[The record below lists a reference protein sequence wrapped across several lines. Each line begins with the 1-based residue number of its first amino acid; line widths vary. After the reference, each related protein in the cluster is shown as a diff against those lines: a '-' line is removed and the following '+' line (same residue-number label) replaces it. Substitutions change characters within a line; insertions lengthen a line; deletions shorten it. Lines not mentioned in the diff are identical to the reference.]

1 MTDRYEMAQAVRDL
15 RRAGLLRAVV
25 VAEAG
30 SWRERDD
37 APADAAFHGA
47 VLDSREVR
55 PGVLFVGLP
64 GTRTDGRRF
73 AAGALAAGAQALVG
87 PGPDGVDPPGEPAPG
102 AGTVLVS
109 DDPEAALAHL
119 ASCWRARFSLPVVG
133 ITGSNGKTT
142 TKDFTAALLGTA
154 GEVLATQ
161 GNLNSAQG
169 VPVTVLGLAACHRF
183 AVIEMGASAVG
194 HIAARAAVARPRVGV
209 ITNAAGAHLEEFGSL
224 EQVIEGKGELV
235 AGLPADG
242 VAVLNAD
249 SPGFEAWC
257 ERALCRVVSWGRE
270 RGDHRWSWQ
279 PGDAEAAGW
288 LSLDGRRWPVP
299 LPGAHNGANLCAAI
313 LAARAVGQEDAQL
326 AAGLGAFRA
335 SAHRGDLRRLGG
347 RLVLDD
353 SYNANPESVCTAVRA
368 LLDLPGG
375 EALAVLGFMAEL
387 GPRSEALH
395 RDCGRDCAALGLRRL
410 LVVGES
416 ARALA
421 EGFREGGGEARVV
434 PDHATAAAAVV
445 ADTAVGDRIL
455 VKGSRSAGMER
466 VLVALRE
473 DHDWREETPR

>member
-1 MTDRYEMAQAVRDL
+1 
-15 RRAGLLRAVV
+15 
-25 VAEAG
+25 
-30 SWRERDD
+30 
-37 APADAAFHGA
+37 
-47 VLDSREVR
+47 
-55 PGVLFVGLP
+55 
-64 GTRTDGRRF
+64 
-73 AAGALAAGAQALVG
+73 
-87 PGPDGVDPPGEPAPG
+87 
-102 AGTVLVS
+102 
-109 DDPEAALAHL
+109 
-119 ASCWRARFSLPVVG
+119 
-133 ITGSNGKTT
+133 
-142 TKDFTAALLGTA
+142 
-154 GEVLATQ
+154 
-161 GNLNSAQG
+161 
-169 VPVTVLGLAACHRF
+169 
-183 AVIEMGASAVG
+183 
-194 HIAARAAVARPRVGV
+194 
-209 ITNAAGAHLEEFGSL
+209 
-224 EQVIEGKGELV
+224 
-235 AGLPADG
+235 
-242 VAVLNAD
+242 VLNAD

-375 EALAVLGFMAEL
+375 EALA
-387 GPRSEALH
+387 
-395 RDCGRDCAALGLRRL
+395 
-410 LVVGES
+410 
-416 ARALA
+416 